1 MENKPS
7 KSPRGIP
14 SWEQEIWQNQYKA
27 TTAQLDALDNRRGAM
42 GSTATASKISAK
54 KMAPQWVQPTLPT
67 FEACD
72 HQEAR
77 IVQEP
82 SGYWRTSF
90 ENNKTVICTVEALS
104 ALVELYN
111 SLIDRVRAVHIPD
124 TLDPSVCLGCYE
136 SYPCQTIEAL
146 EVQ

>member
-1 MENKPS
+1 MEKKPS
-7 KSPRGIP
+7 KSQQMFPE
-14 SWEQEIWQNQYKA
+14 WEQAVWKNQYKA
-27 TTAQLDALDNRRGAM
+27 TTAQLDALDKQAAKKKFPT
-42 GSTATASKISAK
+42 SPKQVSASK
-54 KMAPQWVQPTLPT
+54 WVQPPLPT

-72 HQEAR
+72 HQEAK
-77 IVQEP
+77 IIQEP
-82 SGYWRTSF
+82 SGYWRASF
-90 ENNKTVICTVEALS
+90 DNNKTVICTVEALS

-111 SLIDRVRAVHIPD
+111 NLIDRVRAVHVPD